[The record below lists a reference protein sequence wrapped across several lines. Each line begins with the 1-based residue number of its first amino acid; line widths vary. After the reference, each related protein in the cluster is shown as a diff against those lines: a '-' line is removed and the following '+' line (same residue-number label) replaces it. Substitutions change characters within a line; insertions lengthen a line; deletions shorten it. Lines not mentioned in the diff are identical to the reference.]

1 MAAETVAKEM
11 VENVTEEVA
20 ETEIVTV
27 AETEEAVAK
36 VAGETVAEEM
46 SENVSEEEAET
57 DREVGETEEVVKRKG
72 SPLLNIAKHRK
83 FAKITKITMIFF
95 RLFPMLC

>member
-27 AETEEAVAK
+27 AETEE
-36 VAGETVAEEM
+36 
-46 SENVSEEEAET
+46 
-57 DREVGETEEVVKRKG
+57 VVKRKG
-72 SPLLNIAKHRK
+72 SPLLNPAKHRK
-83 FAKITKITMIFF
+83 FANITILFSSHFKIKYISRPNFTHFEQF
-95 RLFPMLC
+95 WPFSSS